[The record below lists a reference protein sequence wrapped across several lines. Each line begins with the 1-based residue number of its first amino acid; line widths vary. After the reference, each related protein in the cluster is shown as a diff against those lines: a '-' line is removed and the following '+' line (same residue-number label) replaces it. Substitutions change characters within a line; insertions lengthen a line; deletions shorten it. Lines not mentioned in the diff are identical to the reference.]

1 MKTDHIKC
9 TPQCPREST
18 FKLLNVLSQSREE
31 ITVSNTYMYRRCLEC
46 QVTKISI
53 NMFN

>member
-1 MKTDHIKC
+1 MYTTVSKRINFY
-9 TPQCPREST
+9 TP
-18 FKLLNVLSQSREE
+18 LNVLSQSREE
-31 ITVSNTYMYRRCLEC
+31 IAVSNTYMYRRCLEC